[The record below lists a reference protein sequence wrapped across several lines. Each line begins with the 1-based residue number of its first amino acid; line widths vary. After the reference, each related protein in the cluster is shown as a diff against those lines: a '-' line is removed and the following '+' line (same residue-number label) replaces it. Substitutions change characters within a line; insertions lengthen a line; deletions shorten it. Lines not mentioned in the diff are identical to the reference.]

1 MPAGPQGFSTKCRL
15 GDTICYA
22 PASQGA
28 IGFPPTDNPVGDD
41 RCCGDEPFG
50 LRAERRPGTA
60 AWAGQHSTRACG
72 LELAAAWTGGRGHI
86 RCWAGRRSTGARRL
100 EWPATWTGGRG
111 RIRCA
116 ADAAGHHCE
125 DRFRRARQSRGHAGS
140 EEAVFPRPAAAVV
153 VPRTASGRRWLMS
166 TPALRSLPGSGR
178 HRRPLHAEA
187 DGSQVELEAGFIS
200 DRTKAA
206 LIAAKRRGKKLG
218 AFVLA
223 PSSRKGPPEGR

>member
-22 PASQGA
+22 PASLRGGA
-28 IGFPPTDNPVGDD
+28 IGFPPSDNPVGDD

-50 LRAERRPGTA
+50 LRAERRLGTA

-72 LELAAAWTGGRGHI
+72 LELAAAWTGGRGNI
-86 RCWAGRRSTGARRL
+86 RCWAGRGSTGARRL
-100 EWPATWTGGRG
+100 DWAATWTGGRG
-111 RIRCA
+111 RVRCA

-166 TPALRSLPGSGR
+166 TPASTFASQICFRS
-178 HRRPLHAEA
+178 
-187 DGSQVELEAGFIS
+187 
-200 DRTKAA
+200 KAPP
-206 LIAAKRRGKKLG
+206 AA
-218 AFVLA
+218 
-223 PSSRKGPPEGR
+223 SC